1 MYSGVKQCGID
12 SKTKPPSVT
21 LTFGHLTFL
30 PENGMSVTVTI
41 TRVFSQVSTPLD
53 LNGAYRRSGV
63 DMSQNTGV
71 IVGQSGQA
79 IKLFQAP
86 RKISFTFHFY
96 TQVFHP

>member
-30 PENGMSVTVTI
+30 PENGITV

-53 LNGAYRRSGV
+53 PNGAYRRSGV

-71 IVGQSGQA
+71 IVDQSGQA